1 LQHRGHLLMG
11 AGHSIALQNFNEN
24 IGILLMIGAYTLMVK
39 ANWHIYHIVWAFGLF
54 ISLTMSAVWLRHK
67 NDVVH

>member
-1 LQHRGHLLMG
+1 MG

-39 ANWHIYHIVWAFGLF
+39 AGWPLYQIVWAFGLF
-54 ISLTMSAVWLRHK
+54 ISLTMTAVWLRHRH
-67 NDVVH
+67 DVVH